1 MSANT
6 ASYDKPELKME
17 LYPAQTWHP
26 LKVYACYRLVLAL
39 ILLGAYF
46 LPYSASLL
54 GQHDHALYFVSSLC
68 YAIIAIVSL
77 YFINRANEITNITIF
92 AVIFID
98 IVLITVMAHASGGVT
113 SNLVILL
120 VVAVAAGG
128 ILIVGQVGTLIAAIA
143 TIAVIYEQI
152 YFSYFVH
159 AIPSTQYIQ
168 AGLLGIAFFGTS
180 LVCQLLSK
188 RLQAS
193 ELLAHQHATDLRTL
207 EQLNHHIIQ
216 RMRTGIIAID
226 DQQHIRMMN
235 ESAWRLLDMP
245 RETKNQTLEKI
256 SPELSEKTNAWRS
269 DRDSQNKGFKGSLTG
284 PEITASFT
292 ELKEDS
298 GNGILIFLDD
308 NTRVTQ
314 QAQQLKLASL
324 GRLTAGIAHEI
335 RNPLGAISHAAQLL
349 QESPSMEAPD
359 QRLTQII
366 QNHSVRM
373 NEIIENVLQLSRRK
387 PALPRLLNI
396 GEWLPKFM
404 EDFQVSLSE
413 TAYISC
419 KVEPQDLQV
428 RIDPSQLSQIITN
441 LSENGLRYSKKLTD
455 KMQLDL
461 VCGWTDDGQHPY
473 VDIIDKGPGV
483 EQEQVEHLFEP
494 FFTSESTGTGLG
506 LYIAKELCESNQAR
520 LNYIPVPTGGSCFRI
535 TFAHPGRI
543 IAI

>member
-1 MSANT
+1 MSTNFSQAKTIENIIT
-6 ASYDKPELKME
+6 
-17 LYPAQTWHP
+17 QTWHP

-39 ILLGAYF
+39 ILLTAYF
-46 LPYSASLL
+46 FPYSASLL
-54 GQHDHALYFVSSLC
+54 GRHDHALYFVSSLC
-68 YAIIAIVSL
+68 YAIITIVSL
-77 YFINRANEITNITIF
+77 YFINRASKITSITTF

-98 IVLITVMAHASGGVT
+98 IVLITVMAHASGGVN

-128 ILIVGQVGTLIAAIA
+128 ILIIGQVGTLIAAIA

-152 YFSYFVH
+152 YFSYFIET
-159 AIPSTQYIQ
+159 IPSTQFIQ
-168 AGLLGIAFFGTS
+168 AGLLGITFFGTS

-193 ELLAHQHATDLRTL
+193 ELLATQHASDLRTL
-207 EQLNHHIIQ
+207 EKLNHHIIQ

-226 DQQHIRMMN
+226 DKHQIRMLN
-235 ESAWRLLDMP
+235 ESAWHLLNMP
-245 RETKNQTLEKI
+245 PQTTNQTLEKI
-256 SPELSEKTNAWRS
+256 SPELNDATITWLTDTEQQNSSFRS
-269 DRDSQNKGFKGSLTG
+269 SPTG
-284 PEITASFT
+284 PEISASFT
-292 ELKEDS
+292 ELEEES
-298 GNGILIFLDD
+298 GTGILIFLDD
-308 NTRVTQ
+308 NARMTQ

-349 QESPSMEAPD
+349 QESTAMDSAD
-359 QRLTQII
+359 LRLTQII

-373 NEIIENVLQLSRRK
+373 NDIIENVLQLSRQK
-387 PALPRLLNI
+387 PALPTLLNI
-396 GEWLPKFM
+396 GKWLPKFM
-404 EDFQVSLSE
+404 DDFQVSLPE
-413 TAYISC
+413 KADIHC
-419 KVEPQDLQV
+419 KIDPEDLQV

-441 LSENGLRYSKKLTD
+441 LSENGLRYSKQATN
-455 KMQLDL
+455 KMQLEL
-461 VCGWTDDGQHPY
+461 ICGWTEDGQHPY
-473 VDIIDKGPGV
+473 VDIIDKGLGV
-483 EQEQVEHLFEP
+483 DKDQVENLFEP
-494 FFTSESTGTGLG
+494 FFTSETTGTGLG